1 MRLIGLA
8 MAAGFGL
15 LTTVKAMPVQANFLA
30 GRQGP
35 DPEDYGVR
43 CYDPG
48 HNISVRQVVLLTA
61 EFTGLRQATF
71 WPAYSSHATKMAQGN
86 GVYISGEL
94 IEK

>member
-1 MRLIGLA
+1 MLLIGLA
-8 MAAGFGL
+8 AAAGFSL
-15 LTTVKAMPVQANFLA
+15 LSAVKASPVHANYLA
-30 GRQGP
+30 ARQGP
-35 DPEDYGVR
+35 DPEEYDVR

-71 WPAYSSHATKMAQGN
+71 WPAYSSHSMKMAQGN